1 VALTLWRR
9 KRRELTQGERAALA
23 ALVGSAKL
31 EVIPLLNAL
40 DTCEALPPASTVT
53 VTSSPSHGIEAT
65 VELAEKLA
73 RRGHTVIPHLSAHM
87 VWTQQHL
94 EGLLARLAE
103 GGFRRVFVVGGDAED
118 HGDFH
123 DGLMLL
129 RAIDELGRPF
139 DEIGVP
145 SYPEGHPNISDER
158 LLEVLLEKQRYASYM
173 TTQMSFNPGAI
184 AGWIGRVRAS
194 GVTLPVHLG
203 VPGVTE
209 LTKLMTIAARIGVAD
224 SARYLKKNRRLLGQ
238 VIKGRFGPD
247 ALLRQLAPKLAD
259 PAASVQALH
268 VFTFNQ
274 VEGTVAWQRSM
285 LGSLSTGS
293 RAGEA
298 MKYDRVHKVE
308 GNFEGGQP

>member
-1 VALTLWRR
+1 MVLALFRR
-9 KRRELTQGERAALA
+9 KRYEPTQEERATLS
-23 ALVGSAKL
+23 ALVRQAKL

-40 DTCEALPPASTVT
+40 ETCEALPPASTVT

-87 VWTQQHL
+87 IWTHQHL
-94 EGLLARLAE
+94 DDLLARLAE

-145 SYPEGHPNISDER
+145 AYPEGHPNISDER
-158 LLEVLLEKQRYASYM
+158 LLEVLREKQKYASYM
-173 TTQMSFNPGAI
+173 TTQMSFKPEAI
-184 AGWIGRVRAS
+184 TDWITRMRSAGIS
-194 GVTLPVHLG
+194 LPIHLG

-209 LTKLMTIAARIGVAD
+209 LVKLMTIATRIGVAD
-224 SARYLKKNRRLLGQ
+224 SARYLKKNRSLIGQ

-247 ALLRQLAPKLAD
+247 ALLRALAPTLPD
-259 PAASVQALH
+259 PVANVAALH

-274 VEGTVAWQRSM
+274 VAATAQWRERM
-285 LGSLSTGS
+285 LEEL
-293 RAGEA
+293 
-298 MKYDRVHKVE
+298 VH
-308 GNFEGGQP
+308 

>member
-1 VALTLWRR
+1 MALTLRR
-9 KRRELTQGERAALA
+9 KQHEPTEDERAALA
-23 ALVGSAKL
+23 ALVAGAKF

-40 DTCEALPPASTVT
+40 EPCEALPPGSTVT

-73 RRGHTVIPHLSAHM
+73 RSGHTVIPHLSAHM
-87 VWTQQHL
+87 IWTHQHL
-94 EGLLARLAE
+94 EDLLERLAE
-103 GGFRRVFVVGGDAED
+103 GGFRRVFVVGGDAGD

-145 SYPEGHPNISDER
+145 SYPEGHANISNER

-184 AGWIGRVRAS
+184 ARWIGRMRAS

-203 VPGVTE
+203 VPGVSE
-209 LTKLMTIAARIGVAD
+209 LTKLLSIAARIGVAD
-224 SARYLKKNRRLLGQ
+224 SARYLKKNRSLLGQ
-238 VIKGRFGPD
+238 VILGRFGPD
-247 ALLRQLAPKLAD
+247 ALLRELAPTLAD
-259 PAASVQALH
+259 PAAVVEALH
-268 VFTFNQ
+268 IFTFNQ
-274 VEGTVAWQRSM
+274 VEATVGWQERM
-285 LGSLSTGS
+285 LSGSPH
-293 RAGEA
+293 A
-298 MKYDRVHKVE
+298 
-308 GNFEGGQP
+308 

>member
-1 VALTLWRR
+1 VALTLRRR
-9 KRRELTQGERAALA
+9 KQHEPTEDERAALA
-23 ALVGSAKL
+23 ALVMGAKL
-31 EVIPLLNAL
+31 EVMPLLNAL
-40 DTCEALPPASTVT
+40 ETCDALPPGSMVT

-87 VWTQQHL
+87 IWTHQHL
-94 EGLLARLAE
+94 EDLLARLAE

-123 DGLMLL
+123 DGLTLL

-145 SYPEGHPNISDER
+145 AYPEGHPSISDER

-173 TTQMSFNPGAI
+173 TTQMSFNPRAI
-184 AGWIGRVRAS
+184 AGWMGRMRAS

-203 VPGVTE
+203 LPGVAD

-224 SARYLKKNRRLLGQ
+224 SARYLKKNRNLIGQ

-247 ALLRQLAPKLAD
+247 ALLRELGPTLAD
-259 PAASVQALH
+259 PAADVAALH

-274 VEGTVAWQRSM
+274 IERTVAWQRGM
-285 LGSLSTGS
+285 LGSLGTGS
-293 RAGEA
+293 TASEA
-298 MKYDRVHKVE
+298 
-308 GNFEGGQP
+308 